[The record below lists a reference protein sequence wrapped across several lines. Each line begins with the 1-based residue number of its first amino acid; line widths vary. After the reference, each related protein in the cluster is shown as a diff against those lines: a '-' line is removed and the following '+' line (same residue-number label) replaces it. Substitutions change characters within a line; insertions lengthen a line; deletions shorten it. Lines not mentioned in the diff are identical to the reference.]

1 MSSVYAAF
9 LALPTKKVWSEEQ
22 TKQTRILKELLN
34 TDIGTYLYPF
44 GYYLFLCPGYNAG
57 HDTWLVCFPIDG
69 TTDQNS

>member
-22 TKQTRILKELLN
+22 TRILKELLN
-34 TDIGTYLYPF
+34 TDIGSYLYPF

-57 HDTWLVCFPIDG
+57 HDT
-69 TTDQNS
+69 